1 MNDVLKATLKAAA
14 SGMNA
19 QAHRLRVVTENIAN
33 ADTHGYQRKLVSFD
47 SVYDRIF
54 DIDRVNVSDTYLDQ
68 APRREIFDPSNPLAD
83 EDGYVTLSNVSV
95 LIEMSDARQ
104 ANQSYEANT
113 TVFREARKMYA
124 NLLNILRS

>member
-1 MNDVLKATLKAAA
+1 MNDVLKATLKTAA

-33 ADTHGYQRKLVSFD
+33 ADTHGYRRKLLTFD
-47 SVYDRIF
+47 SEYDRSLGTERVHVSNTYF
-54 DIDRVNVSDTYLDQ
+54 DNSPQ
-68 APRREIFDPSNPLAD
+68 REIFDPSNPLAD
-83 EDGYVTLSNVSV
+83 ENGYVALSNVNV
-95 LIEMSDARQ
+95 LIEMADARQ

-124 NLLNILRS
+124 NLLDILRR